1 MYPPPKSSPNS
12 ISIAEF
18 AYNTVKE
25 KEEKEEEEEEKL
37 EVVQDEKST
46 PDWFMALKR
55 LRSDIREAKA
65 TIMWLQRR
73 KLG

>member
-1 MYPPPKSSPNS
+1 LYPPPKSSANS

-18 AYNTVKE
+18 ASNTVKE